1 MVCSVARRVTLESLV
16 VVQSAQNP
24 LRRRHRPEIV
34 GGNDDPNGQAVLG
47 PLHAAA
53 ISHYLREGTSND
65 VQSILDVDGFAW
77 KTATWLL

>member
-1 MVCSVARRVTLESLV
+1 
-16 VVQSAQNP
+16 
-24 LRRRHRPEIV
+24 V